1 MASIEVA
8 PRIRHQCSVTKL
20 MEVNNSLAEECKSQL
35 QTTPFGWLLNL
46 HCNIEASGRILE
58 VMATRWNADARAFQV
73 GDRLIPFTLY
83 DIALIL
89 GLPVRGEPIDWNQ
102 SHSGGSV
109 VEKLLDR
116 HLKTTSPDRT
126 KLVTLLTKTS
136 IQVPNRVRLYIAL
149 VFSYFL
155 FPTTSKKVNPS
166 LLPLLDDRAN
176 LGTYAWGKAVYD
188 FLVSGL
194 SRAASSMQAKKGR
207 GNLHIQGC
215 TALLQIWACEHLGV
229 GHKNAEINQPF
240 PRFLAWTHQRMYTK
254 KASEAFSNS
263 ANVLSV
269 LVAMPW
275 EQDFN
280 VVEEAMETLQETH
293 GSSHPTI
300 SRDDGAGPS
309 SIPQTPS
316 NQLQL
321 ELQAERAER
330 EALARQVRRLKDE
343 LDHVK
348 APTLTKRAPT
358 LTKPAPTLTLT
369 KPAPTLTKQPQPSPN
384 QPPPSPS
391 QNQPPPS
398 PNQPPPSPSQSQPP
412 PLPSHSQPPPS
423 PSQNEPPPSPSASC
437 PHSKPAAHSN
447 PIVDL
452 PSSPSKA
459 AKRGKAA
466 KKKAKVAVVDLASS
480 PSKRDNAGEEAAA
493 AMVDLWVDAHFLY
506 QPTAADEAVLADFRK
521 KWGGAKR
528 RGTRKRPNEVDSN
541 EMAISTDTYELTG
554 REVSSLLGDQDRD
567 DGSRWISTA
576 VVDAFKDVLM
586 QKLTESGHP
595 PPYINFI
602 ISVHGG
608 TTILGMAPSTSTQR
622 GKRTRKGK
630 QPIQDEQPQPQS
642 MFRPSWVRSMP
653 TNCNRIFV
661 PACHNG
667 HFVMMVVDCLEKVFY
682 FFDSMPSATHR
693 ALAPTLRKALERIC
707 IDSLHHKDV
716 HTWLL
721 KYKDDIPTQ
730 DKYASDCGIF
740 MLTFMESLIFS
751 NKIVQFKEADC
762 PRIRQRILLELYY
775 NSLLPKAVQS

>member
-1 MASIEVA
+1 MW
-8 PRIRHQCSVTKL
+8 PRQWRVLKLHLVFAISAVLAKL
-20 MEVNNSLAEECKSQL
+20 MEVNKSLAEECKSQL

-348 APTLTKRAPT
+348 GLVAAVLESSPNIQQNQAAPSQNQP
-358 LTKPAPTLTLT
+358 PPSPSQNQPQPSPNEPQPSPNQPPPSPNQPQPSPNAPTLTLT
-369 KPAPTLTKQPQPSPN
+369 KPAPTLTLTN
-384 QPPPSPS
+384 QPPAPTLTLTK
-391 QNQPPPS
+391 PPPS
-398 PNQPPPSPSQSQPP
+398 QSP
-412 PLPSHSQPPPS
+412 H
-423 PSQNEPPPSPSASC
+423 
-437 PHSKPAAHSN
+437 PAHPSN
-447 PIVDL
+447 PHCGLAKFTVQGCQERQ
-452 PSSPSKA
+452 SCQKA
-459 AKRGKAA
+459 A
-466 KKKAKVAVVDLASS
+466 KAKVAVVDLASS
-480 PSKRDNAGEEAAA
+480 PSKRDNAGEAAA
-493 AMVDLWVDAHFLY
+493 AMVDLVSSPSKGATSVTYTRAKTRAHKNLMIVAPHSEPVRNEWVDAHFLY

-528 RGTRKRPNEVDSN
+528 RATRKRPNEVDSN

-554 REVSSLLGDQDRD
+554 REVSSLLGDQAKD

-608 TTILGMAPSTSTQR
+608 TTILGMTPSTSTQR

-630 QPIQDEQPQPQS
+630 QPIQDDQPQPQS
-642 MFRPSWVRSMP
+642 LFRPSWVRSMP
-653 TNCNRIFV
+653 TNCNR
-661 PACHNG
+661 
-667 HFVMMVVDCLEKVFY
+667 
-682 FFDSMPSATHR
+682 
-693 ALAPTLRKALERIC
+693 
-707 IDSLHHKDV
+707 
-716 HTWLL
+716 
-721 KYKDDIPTQ
+721 
-730 DKYASDCGIF
+730 
-740 MLTFMESLIFS
+740 
-751 NKIVQFKEADC
+751 ADC
-762 PRIRQRILLELYY
+762 PRIRQRILLEFYY

>member
-1 MASIEVA
+1 MD
-8 PRIRHQCSVTKL
+8 
-20 MEVNNSLAEECKSQL
+20 VNKSLSEECKSQL

-58 VMATRWNADARAFQV
+58 VMATSWNADARAFQV

-89 GLPVRGEPIDWNQ
+89 GLPVRGEPIDCNQ

-109 VEKLLDR
+109 VEKLLNR
-116 HLKTTSPDRT
+116 HLKTTSPERT
-126 KLVTLLTKTS
+126 QLVTLLTKPS

-229 GHKNAEINQPF
+229 GQKNAEINQPF

-254 KASEAFSNS
+254 KAREAFSNS

-275 EQDFN
+275 EQEFN

-309 SIPQTPS
+309 NIPQTPS

-348 APTLTKRAPT
+348 APTLTLTKPAPT

-369 KPAPTLTKQPQPSPN
+369 KPAPTLTKPAPTLTLTKPAPTLTLTQPAPTLTLTKRAPT
-384 QPPPSPS
+384 
-391 QNQPPPS
+391 
-398 PNQPPPSPSQSQPP
+398 
-412 PLPSHSQPPPS
+412 LT
-423 PSQNEPPPSPSASC
+423 
-437 PHSKPAAHSN
+437 KPAAHSN
-447 PIVDL
+447 PHCGLAKFTVQGC
-452 PSSPSKA
+452 KRG
-459 AKRGKAA
+459 KRGKAA

-480 PSKRDNAGEEAAA
+480 PSKRDNAGEAAA
-493 AMVDLWVDAHFLY
+493 AVVDLVSSPSKGATSVTYTRAKTRAHKNLMIVAPHSEPVRNEWVDAHFLY

-528 RGTRKRPNEVDSN
+528 RATRKRPNEVDSN
-541 EMAISTDTYELTG
+541 EMAISTETYELTG
-554 REVSSLLGDQDRD
+554 REVSSLLGDQAQD

-576 VVDAFKDVLM
+576 CDTRRWWTLSRMSLCKNSPKAAI
-586 QKLTESGHP
+586 P

-602 ISVHGG
+602 ISVHGRDYDPG
-608 TTILGMAPSTSTQR
+608 YGSVNLNT
-622 GKRTRKGK
+622 KRQKNKKG
-630 QPIQDEQPQPQS
+630 
-642 MFRPSWVRSMP
+642 
-653 TNCNRIFV
+653 
-661 PACHNG
+661 
-667 HFVMMVVDCLEKVFY
+667 
-682 FFDSMPSATHR
+682 
-693 ALAPTLRKALERIC
+693 
-707 IDSLHHKDV
+707 
-716 HTWLL
+716 
-721 KYKDDIPTQ
+721 
-730 DKYASDCGIF
+730 
-740 MLTFMESLIFS
+740 
-751 NKIVQFKEADC
+751 
-762 PRIRQRILLELYY
+762 
-775 NSLLPKAVQS
+775 